1 MPIDPAR
8 TQYYRRARFTTRLPT
23 HYLYARSHFWLLE
36 VEPGLWRVGL
46 THFATRMLGDFVEC
60 DFQIADGEPVKIGQ
74 TIGWVEG
81 FKAVADIFCVASGDF
96 AGFNTEL
103 NKKPELVDK
112 DAYDRGWLFM
122 VRGTPDATCVDC
134 AGYVALLDQAV
145 DRILSQTGE
154 GGGESHD
161 GEPLDSQNQNDGDT
175 LSEESDGGPWEKKG
189 KC

>member
-1 MPIDPAR
+1 M
-8 TQYYRRARFTTRLPT
+8 
-23 HYLYARSHFWLLE
+23 
-36 VEPGLWRVGL
+36 GL

-60 DFQIADGEPVKIGQ
+60 EFPIAEGEAVKIGQ

-81 FKAVADIFCVASGDF
+81 FKAVADIFCVAEGDF

-134 AGYVALLDQAV
+134 AGYVVLLDQAV
-145 DRILSQTGE
+145 DRILSQTEE
-154 GGGESHD
+154 GHG
-161 GEPLDSQNQNDGDT
+161 DSNDIDSPDEQTNSSDDNHSIEGDQ
-175 LSEESDGGPWEKKG
+175 GPWEKKG